1 MSLKR
6 KMRRLSRKV
15 NLRKF
20 SRQIKSVVRSPVLLS
35 VAGGLAVVFPVVGV
49 PALAAIAAA
58 NAALK
63 AAEASKA
70 QAQKLKKMLVNTKTE
85 ARKGN
90 PGAIRALTTFK
101 VVSRARRGDRKAVMQ
116 VRRIV
121 RANSVGAT
129 IGARYRV
136 QRDNGRLRRVA

>member
-1 MSLKR
+1 MRFLKKR
-6 KMRRLSRKV
+6 F
-15 NLRKF
+15 LRKF
-20 SRQIKSVVRSPVLLS
+20 SRSIKSVVRSPVLLS

-49 PALAAIAAA
+49 PALAAVAAA

-63 AAEASKA
+63 SAEASKK
-70 QAQKLKKMLVNTKTE
+70 QMQKLTKMLVNTKAE

-90 PGAIRALTTFK
+90 PGAIRALAAFK
-101 VVSRARRGDRKAVMQ
+101 VVRRARRGDPKALMQ

-121 RANSVGAT
+121 RANSVGAS